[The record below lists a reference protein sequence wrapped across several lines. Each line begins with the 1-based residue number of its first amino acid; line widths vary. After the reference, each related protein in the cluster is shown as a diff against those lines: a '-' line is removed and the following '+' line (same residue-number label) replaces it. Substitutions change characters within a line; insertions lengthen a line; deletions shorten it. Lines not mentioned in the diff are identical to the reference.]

1 MFKTPPQT
9 SSFSNKKQ
17 CTRAPICHSADSK
30 EDKKNRSILREIESL
45 DQMTKSL
52 DRDKR
57 MIRSDTIVTADHDE
71 SDVSSICSEED
82 NEDDFFLCT
91 PISKM
96 PLGGSPRK
104 ESSLNPR
111 AMELAS
117 TFSLTPRK
125 THDTSTHTLI
135 ESIISS
141 GHSPLPTM
149 SPARGNCNSRKRRHI
164 SIPSFDAYS

>member
-1 MFKTPPQT
+1 MFHHSSIMFKTPPQT

-30 EDKKNRSILREIESL
+30 DKKNRSILREIESL

-111 AMELAS
+111 AIEITS
-117 TFSLTPRK
+117 IFSLTPRK
-125 THDTSTHTLI
+125 THDTSTHTVI
-135 ESIISS
+135 QPISAKGCFYSPSSVPRDRSI
-141 GHSPLPTM
+141 
-149 SPARGNCNSRKRRHI
+149 
-164 SIPSFDAYS
+164 FYS